1 MLKFADCNIAVG
13 QPNAISG
20 WRIYDSAQIACQA
33 QRCGIQKG
41 LAFCNAALDLHPL
54 DGNAEMRLICRR
66 EPFYLPV
73 WMVMPNHTGE
83 FWNVDELERRM
94 RLADVRAVRLAPKY
108 NVLGYS
114 LRDWCS
120 GELLDMLE
128 RTGTLALMDADQ
140 SDWETVHA
148 VCCEHPGL
156 KLVITNLYYRHA
168 RYIFPLLRQHPRLY
182 LETSGLK
189 SFCLLQTL
197 CEKVGAEKLL
207 FGSNLGTFSPG
218 SAVCLVSYA
227 CISENEKEAIAARN
241 LEALLERKLVD

>member
-54 DGNAEMRLICRR
+54 DGNAEMCLICRR

-94 RLADVRAVRLAPKY
+94 RCTCGTPSAEIQCAWLFFARL
-108 NVLGYS
+108 VQRRTVGYA
-114 LRDWCS
+114 
-120 GELLDMLE
+120 G
-128 RTGTLALMDADQ
+128 A
-140 SDWETVHA
+140 
-148 VCCEHPGL
+148 
-156 KLVITNLYYRHA
+156 YRHA
-168 RYIFPLLRQHPRLY
+168 GTDGCRSVRL
-182 LETSGLK
+182 GD
-189 SFCLLQTL
+189 
-197 CEKVGAEKLL
+197 
-207 FGSNLGTFSPG
+207 
-218 SAVCLVSYA
+218 SARRVL
-227 CISENEKEAIAARN
+227 
-241 LEALLERKLVD
+241 

>member
-54 DGNAEMRLICRR
+54 DGNAEMCLTCRR

-128 RTGTLALMDADQ
+128 RTGTLAVAFQ
-140 SDWETVHA
+140 
-148 VCCEHPGL
+148 
-156 KLVITNLYYRHA
+156 K
-168 RYIFPLLRQHPRLY
+168 
-182 LETSGLK
+182 K
-189 SFCLLQTL
+189 
-197 CEKVGAEKLL
+197 
-207 FGSNLGTFSPG
+207 
-218 SAVCLVSYA
+218 
-227 CISENEKEAIAARN
+227 
-241 LEALLERKLVD
+241 

>member
-54 DGNAEMRLICRR
+54 DGNAEMCLICRR

-128 RTGTLALMDADQ
+128 RT
-140 SDWETVHA
+140 
-148 VCCEHPGL
+148 
-156 KLVITNLYYRHA
+156 RHA
-168 RYIFPLLRQHPRLY
+168 GTDGCRSVRL
-182 LETSGLK
+182 GD
-189 SFCLLQTL
+189 
-197 CEKVGAEKLL
+197 
-207 FGSNLGTFSPG
+207 
-218 SAVCLVSYA
+218 SARRVL
-227 CISENEKEAIAARN
+227 
-241 LEALLERKLVD
+241 

>member
-1 MLKFADCNIAVG
+1 MCI
-13 QPNAISG
+13 
-20 WRIYDSAQIACQA
+20 
-33 QRCGIQKG
+33 
-41 LAFCNAALDLHPL
+41 
-54 DGNAEMRLICRR
+54 
-66 EPFYLPV
+66 
-73 WMVMPNHTGE
+73 
-83 FWNVDELERRM
+83 
-94 RLADVRAVRLAPKY
+94 
-108 NVLGYS
+108 
-114 LRDWCS
+114 RD
-120 GELLDMLE
+120 
-128 RTGTLALMDADQ
+128 R

>member
-54 DGNAEMRLICRR
+54 DGNAEMCLICRR

-197 CEKVGAEKLL
+197 CEKVGAKSCCSVAIWAR
-207 FGSNLGTFSPG
+207 FRR
-218 SAVCLVSYA
+218 
-227 CISENEKEAIAARN
+227 EARF
-241 LEALLERKLVD
+241 AL